1 MQSAA
6 SDEPQAVAAQIRRVL
21 RDVPDF
27 PRPGIVFKDIAGLLS
42 DPAVFA
48 TVVQELARAVQPGDV
63 DLIAGIEARGF
74 LFAGALAR
82 ELDCG
87 ILPVRKA
94 GKLPPPTLR
103 RSYEL
108 EYGSAD
114 IEIPV
119 GLVASRRVLLI
130 DDVLATGGTLRAAAE
145 LIAEAGGTVAALS
158 VIVEL
163 DALGGR
169 KQLAG
174 LASLHSLLRL

>member
-1 MQSAA
+1 VPSTSGDPA
-6 SDEPQAVAAQIRRVL
+6 AVAAQISSVL

-27 PRPGIVFKDIAGLLS
+27 PRPGIVFKDIAGLLA
-42 DPAVFA
+42 DA
-48 TVVQELARAVQPGDV
+48 TVFGTVVRELARAVQPGEV
-63 DLIAGIEARGF
+63 DLIAGVEARGF
-74 LFAGALAR
+74 LFAGALAC
-82 ELDCG
+82 ELGCG

-119 GLVASRRVLLI
+119 GLVAGRRVLLI

-145 LIAEAGGTVAALS
+145 LLTDAGAIVAALA

-169 KQLAG
+169 KLLTG
-174 LASLHSLLRL
+174 FGSLHSLLRL